1 MGDRVLPA
9 MALMIGFCITA
20 PLLDVFAKLAAETIP
35 VGQITAARFIVQAA
49 LMLPLCWFVGQSA
62 LIARA
67 QLPLMTARSVCL
79 LAATY
84 CFIAAIRVMPIADAL
99 AIAFVE
105 PFIIL
110 LLGYLVFRDKIG
122 PRRVMASAV
131 GFGGALLVIQPSL
144 AAFGWVALYPLATAF
159 TFAAYMIITRGL
171 SKTVGPMT
179 MQFQTALF
187 ATVLCLPI
195 LALGNGS
202 GLSDIDPVWPQGIFW
217 VWLIGVGVAAAASH
231 LMMTYAL
238 GMAPASTLAPL
249 HYLEIVTAVILG
261 FLIFGDFPNWLT
273 WIGIAIIV
281 GSGLYVIY
289 RERQDGR
296 QIAPLP
302 AQP

>member
-1 MGDRVLPA
+1 MSDRVLPA

-20 PLLDVFAKLAAETIP
+20 PLLDVFAKLAAAAIP

-49 LMLPLCWFVGQSA
+49 LMLPICWIVGQSA
-62 LIARA
+62 SISRA
-67 QLPLMTARSVCL
+67 QLPLMVARAVCL

-122 PRRVMASAV
+122 PRRIIASAV

-171 SKTVGPMT
+171 SKNVGPLT
-179 MQFQTALF
+179 MQFQTALI
-187 ATVLCLPI
+187 ATALCLPV
-195 LALGNGS
+195 LWLGDGS
-202 GLSDIDPVWPQGIFW
+202 GFTDIDPVWPEGVFW
-217 VWLIGVGVAAAASH
+217 IWLVGVGVAAAASH

-281 GSGLYVIY
+281 SSGLYVIY

>member
-1 MGDRVLPA
+1 MTDRVLPA
-9 MALMIGFCITA
+9 MALMIGFCLTA
-20 PLLDVFAKLAAETIP
+20 PLLDVAAKLAAATIP
-35 VGQITAARFIVQAA
+35 VGQITAARFIVQTA
-49 LMLPLCWFVGQSA
+49 LMLPVCWLAGKT
-62 LIARA
+62 LGIAWRD
-67 QLPLMTARSVCL
+67 LPLMIGRSICL

-110 LLGYLVFRDKIG
+110 FLGYLVFKDHIG
-122 PRRVMASAV
+122 PRRIIASAV
-131 GFGGALLVIQPSL
+131 GFGGALMVIQPSM
-144 AAFGWVALYPLATAF
+144 AAFGTVALYPLGTAV

-171 SKTVGPMT
+171 SKSVNPLT
-179 MQFQTALF
+179 MQFQTAVI
-187 ATVLCLPI
+187 ATAICMPI
-195 LALGNGS
+195 LWLGTGS
-202 GLSDIDPVWPQGIFW
+202 GISDIDPVWPKGYA
-217 VWLIGVGVAAAASH
+217 WLWLAGVGVAAAASH

-249 HYLEIVTAVILG
+249 HYLEIVTAVALG
-261 FLIFGDFPNWLT
+261 YLIFGDFPNWLT
-273 WIGIAIIV
+273 WIGIGVIV
-281 GSGLYVIY
+281 SSGLYVIY

>member
-1 MGDRVLPA
+1 MSDRVLPA

-20 PLLDVFAKLAAETIP
+20 PLLDVFAKLAAAAIP

-49 LMLPLCWFVGQSA
+49 LMLPICWIVGQSA
-62 LIARA
+62 SISRT
-67 QLPLMTARSVCL
+67 QLPLMVARAACL

-122 PRRVMASAV
+122 PRRIIASAV
-131 GFGGALLVIQPSL
+131 GFCGALLVIQPSL

-171 SKTVGPMT
+171 SKTVGPLT
-179 MQFQTALF
+179 MQFQTALI
-187 ATVLCLPI
+187 ATAICLPI
-195 LALGNGS
+195 LWLGDGS
-202 GLSDIDPVWPQGIFW
+202 GLTDIDPVWPEGVFW
-217 VWLIGVGVAAAASH
+217 IWLVGVGVAAAASH

-281 GSGLYVIY
+281 SSGLYVIY